1 MDLHVVVSL
10 PDDDGEYMDVDVTSL
25 ADIDRIGAR
34 VATAARRWLRSV
46 QVRKG
51 VQHTSIILSATFP
64 EPAPAPRARHARK
77 GKSKRV
83 TDATATE

>member
-1 MDLHVVVSL
+1 
-10 PDDDGEYMDVDVTSL
+10 MDVDVTSF

-51 VQHTSIILSATFP
+51 VQHTSIGLSATFS
-64 EPAPAPRARHARK
+64 EPAPAARRAGTRKRK
-77 GKSKRV
+77 GKAHS
-83 TDATATE
+83 DAAAAE